1 MDWMYR
7 NCSTTAQ
14 RGALDW
20 RLRFKEAL
28 SPVFEKLY
36 NSVSSGKEAAIV
48 IESNGQADYKEKL
61 NHELNEMASQEIW
74 QVGNRVRELRPQ
86 AKIRLKETVC

>member
-1 MDWMYR
+1 MYR

-28 SPVFEKLY
+28 SPVFEELY
-36 NSVSSGKEAAIV
+36 DSVSSGKEAAIV
-48 IESNGQADYKEKL
+48 IESNGKADYKEKL
-61 NHELNEMASQEIW
+61 NNELDEMASEEIW
-74 QVGNRVRELRPQ
+74 RVGNKVRELRP
-86 AKIRLKETVC
+86 KKLES